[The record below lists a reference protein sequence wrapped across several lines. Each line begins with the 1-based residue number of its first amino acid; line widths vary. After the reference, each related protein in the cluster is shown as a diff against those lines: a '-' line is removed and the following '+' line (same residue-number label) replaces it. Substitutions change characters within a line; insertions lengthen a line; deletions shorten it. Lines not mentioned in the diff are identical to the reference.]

1 LNRIKKLTKNLGG
14 SQMTLSVGR
23 TKFFIAIAAILA
35 LAAGFLFTPLA
46 KASAS
51 INYGE
56 EVAAVAKLYEGKAY
70 QYGGTTPNGFDASGF
85 TQYAYKKA
93 ATKLT
98 IPRTSADQYKIG
110 KTVSL
115 KNLKQGDL
123 VFYATSSVKG
133 KASFVAIYLGG
144 GKFIGAT
151 SKGVKTVNM
160 SDKYWKDRYVGAK
173 HILK

>member
-1 LNRIKKLTKNLGG
+1 MMILQVRKTK
-14 SQMTLSVGR
+14 S
-23 TKFFIAIAAILA
+23 FIAIAAIFA
-35 LAAGFLFTPLA
+35 LAAAFLYTPLA

-56 EVAAVAKLYEGKAY
+56 EVGAVSKLYEGKTY
-70 QYGGTTPNGFDASGF
+70 QYGGTSPSGFDAGGF
-85 TQYAYKKA
+85 TQYIYKKA
-93 ATKLT
+93 ATKLF

-110 KTVSL
+110 KAVSL

-123 VFYATSSVKG
+123 VFYATGPVKG
-133 KASFVAIYLGG
+133 KVSFAAIYLGG

-160 SDKYWKDRYVGAK
+160 SDKYWKDRYIGAK